1 MIQEFHISVTPI
13 GGDEY
18 LVRTEQ
24 VAPGVP
30 LAEEQVVWPVE
41 QWLRLAG
48 RLMDEP
54 ITGVLQGS
62 AEPASPDLVQLGQQ
76 LYGALFQGTI
86 RDSWVTAQGVA
97 QHRQAVLRLRLGLGP
112 KDSRVW
118 AVPWEVLHAGNRPL
132 ATGMDVVFSRYRA
145 IYAGRPPAQVQQN
158 WAPDPDRPLQI
169 LMAIATPADQ
179 VGLALK
185 QEALQLQ
192 AELQALQE
200 NAETSGP
207 EIELTILEQPG
218 REQLTQALEQ
228 GRYQVLHY
236 AGHSEFSLSGGHL
249 YLVNGRTGLTETL
262 SGDDLAGLLANNG
275 IRMAVFNSCRGA
287 HSPLAAIDQAMSRNL
302 ADVLVQRG
310 VPAVLAMAERIPDE
324 VALTLTRLFYRNL
337 KQRYAIDLSLSRARQ
352 GLISAYG
359 SKQLY
364 WALPILYLQPEF
376 NGRLLPAPPE
386 GEGEDLAEVANAPW
400 LPWTGIL
407 PVEEGDAAI
416 DPGEIDWATD
426 RLEGAEQ
433 LNGALVVEDAEPDT
447 EQAAETR
454 ADLAPGRSP
463 TSHLPLGLDAED
475 ESPAVYDDEIYD
487 EEDYNPEDY
496 DDLDDLGEFV
506 DDLEGYGELE
516 DFPAEVE
523 SWDHN
528 EEDYVNDASVVADL
542 LRQITTS
549 EPPPEEPKG
558 EEVSRPSLPPEPKP
572 LPGAVIAGRP
582 DRDPEPAEE
591 PVSLATPTRKPLPLA
606 SDRSRL
612 KVLIAMGSIV
622 GLGAIAALGLWV
634 RDARLSRNLGD
645 LPPGIEARTE
655 QAPTSDVA
663 SEELA
668 QAETATVTA
677 IAIESFS
684 EPNLDR
690 GNAAV
695 VALLDRGAL
704 AQAKAAL
711 ATVPN
716 QTLDDPAVS
725 FLRGRLAWQSLQ
737 SGDNT
742 FSIDDARRYW
752 ETAAKA
758 DAENPLY
765 QNALGFAYYLEGNLN
780 RANDVWL
787 AALALDESASAES
800 SNGDKATTL
809 SPATL
814 NAYAGL
820 ALTLAKAAQNQPPEQ
835 QANLRSKA
843 AKLYKMVLLEDPV
856 RFQPDALAKD
866 WLWTEAMIREWQAIA
881 KLEE

>member
-54 ITGVLQGS
+54 IAGVLQGS
-62 AEPASPDLVQLGQQ
+62 TEPASPDLVQLGQQ
-76 LYGALFQGTI
+76 LYNALFQGTI

-118 AVPWEVLHAGNRPL
+118 AVPWEVLYAGNRPL

-158 WAPDPDRPLQI
+158 WAPDSDRPLQI

-376 NGRLLPAPPE
+376 DGRLLPAPPDSE
-386 GEGEDLAEVANAPW
+386 GEGLADVANAPW

-407 PVEEGDAAI
+407 PVEEGDAVI
-416 DPGEIDWATD
+416 DPGEIDWASD
-426 RLEGAEQ
+426 RLEGAEL
-433 LNGALVVEDAEPDT
+433 LNGAIAVEDAEPET
-447 EQAAETR
+447 EQAAEPQ
-454 ADLAPGRSP
+454 ADQAPARSP
-463 TSHLPLGLDAED
+463 SSSLPWETEAPER
-475 ESPAVYDDEIYD
+475 PAADNDEIYGPED
-487 EEDYNPEDY
+487 YDAEDYNPEDY
-496 DDLDDLGEFV
+496 GDFDEEDLGEFV
-506 DDLEGYGELE
+506 DDLGEYE
-516 DFPAEVE
+516 DLGGFSGDVE
-523 SWDHN
+523 SWDQN
-528 EEDYVNDASVVADL
+528 EADYENDASVVADL
-542 LRQITTS
+542 FRQITTS
-549 EPPPEEPKG
+549 EPPAEA
-558 EEVSRPSLPPEPKP
+558 PSSAPPEPEP
-572 LPGAVIAGRP
+572 VPVAVAAAP
-582 DRDPEPAEE
+582 AEPAPAL
-591 PVSLATPTRKPLPLA
+591 PVVPAPPEKPTPKPSLLA
-606 SDRSRL
+606 SSRSRL
-612 KVLIAMGSIV
+612 AVLIAMGSIV
-622 GLGAIAALGLWV
+622 GLGAIAAVGLWV
-634 RDARLSRNLGD
+634 RDVRLSRDLGE
-645 LPPGIEARTE
+645 LPPGIEARTD
-655 QAPTSDVA
+655 QASTSSVA
-663 SEELA
+663 PEDLA

-684 EPNLDR
+684 QPNLDR

-695 VALLDRGAL
+695 AALLDRGAL

-716 QTLDDPAVS
+716 QTLDDPGVS

-787 AALALDESASAES
+787 ATLAVDESAPAGAA
-800 SNGDKATTL
+800 GDKAATL

-820 ALTLAKAAQNQPPEQ
+820 ALTLAKAAQNESPDQ

-843 AKLYKMVLLEDPV
+843 AKLYQMVMLEDPV

-866 WLWTEAMIREWQAIA
+866 WLWTETMIREWQAIA
-881 KLEE
+881 QLKD

>member
-54 ITGVLQGS
+54 IAGVLQGS

-76 LYGALFQGTI
+76 LYNALFQGTI

-118 AVPWEVLHAGNRPL
+118 AVPWEVLYAGNRPL

-207 EIELTILEQPG
+207 DIELTILEQPG

-324 VALTLTRLFYRNL
+324 VALNLTRLFYRNL

-376 NGRLLPAPPE
+376 NGRLLPVSAE
-386 GEGEDLAEVANAPW
+386 DDEADLADVANAPW

-407 PVEEGDAAI
+407 PVEEGGAVI
-416 DPGEIDWATD
+416 DPGEIDWESD

-433 LNGALVVEDAEPDT
+433 LNGAIVVEDAEPD
-447 EQAAETR
+447 
-454 ADLAPGRSP
+454 ADLSAELEAADQAPGRSG
-463 TSHLPLGLDAED
+463 PLSEAAKAPQE
-475 ESPAVYDDEIYD
+475 PVTAYDDE
-487 EEDYNPEDY
+487 DYSPEDY
-496 DDLDDLGEFV
+496 DDFDEEDLGEFV
-506 DDLEGYGELE
+506 DDLGDYE
-516 DFPAEVE
+516 DFGDFSGTVE
-523 SWDHN
+523 GWDQN
-528 EEDYVNDASVVADL
+528 EADYENDASVVADL
-542 LRQITTS
+542 FRQITTS
-549 EPPPEEPKG
+549 EPPTEAPKAEAPKPEPVPVTAAPAEPAPALPVVPAPPEKTTPK
-558 EEVSRPSLPPEPKP
+558 PSL
-572 LPGAVIAGRP
+572 
-582 DRDPEPAEE
+582 
-591 PVSLATPTRKPLPLA
+591 LA
-606 SDRSRL
+606 SSRSRL
-612 KVLIAMGSIV
+612 AVLVAMGSIV
-622 GLGAIAALGLWV
+622 GLGAIAAVGLWV
-634 RDARLSRNLGD
+634 RDARLSRDLGE
-645 LPPGIEARTE
+645 LPPSIEARTE
-655 QAPTSDVA
+655 QASTSSVA
-663 SEELA
+663 PEDLA

-684 EPNLDR
+684 KPDLDR

-695 VALLDRGAL
+695 SALLDRGAL

-716 QTLDDPAVS
+716 QTLDDPGVS

-758 DAENPLY
+758 DPENPLY

-787 AALALDESASAES
+787 AALAADESAPAGAA
-800 SNGDKATTL
+800 GDKATTL
-809 SPATL
+809 APATL

-820 ALTLAKAAQNQPPEQ
+820 ALTLAKAAQNESPDQ

-843 AKLYKMVLLEDPV
+843 AKLYQMVMLEDPV
-856 RFQPDALAKD
+856 RFQADALAKN
-866 WLWTEAMIREWQAIA
+866 WLWTETMIREWQAIA
-881 KLEE
+881 QLKD